1 MNQRVVEVTG
11 TGDAQVTPLAPP
23 TIGEQVDALIVKV
36 KQRPKLFGT
45 IAAAVIVVLLAVG
58 ILGARGGDDVA
69 DYGDNATSTG
79 EVNAGVDLSAPPE
92 QSDPEPEPE
101 PVLLTIAGEQHSA
114 DETYLSL
121 RDLELTQADVEA
133 ICQMTNLE
141 ELSIYDCYS
150 DDDFAFLPQ
159 LTNLKSL
166 DWTLSNGEYLTQLT
180 GCTQLTSLYIGWGG
194 GFLVSP
200 NLDFLAGMTE
210 MESLDIH
217 VYGLEDTSALK
228 NLTKVT
234 HFSIDGGQ
242 ISADMS
248 VLAGMTEM
256 EELYI
261 NQNSIRKSEPYDQN
275 GYFADDL
282 SFLVNMSKL
291 KTAVL
296 IFDENVDD
304 LTGLEGAV
312 ELRELDLDVGN
323 VPTLEPLASLVNL
336 RQLNLDITSG
346 GVSLE
351 PLRNLE
357 KLEIFVTFSSRRFTD
372 LTALDHIPSVDIR
385 A

>member
-1 MNQRVVEVTG
+1 M
-11 TGDAQVTPLAPP
+11 
-23 TIGEQVDALIVKV
+23 
-36 KQRPKLFGT
+36 
-45 IAAAVIVVLLAVG
+45 
-58 ILGARGGDDVA
+58 
-69 DYGDNATSTG
+69 
-79 EVNAGVDLSAPPE
+79 
-92 QSDPEPEPE
+92 
-101 PVLLTIAGEQHSA
+101 LTIAGEQHSA